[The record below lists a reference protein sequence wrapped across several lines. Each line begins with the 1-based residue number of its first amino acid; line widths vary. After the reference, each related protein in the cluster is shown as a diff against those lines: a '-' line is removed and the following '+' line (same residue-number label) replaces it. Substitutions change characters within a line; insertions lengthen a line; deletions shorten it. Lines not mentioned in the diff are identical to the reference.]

1 MGGTFSNDDI
11 NAANVGESKHNTM
24 KFVIVQNTAEQ
35 EQDIVTDHN
44 TQYSAL
50 MRRISEFEARLGR
63 LETAGAPAPLA
74 RPTVRVTRP
83 TAHRALPNWHGDLLK
98 KLESRREKIESVD

>member
-1 MGGTFSNDDI
+1 MGGTFSNDYI
-11 NAANVGESKHNTM
+11 NAANVGEGEHDTM
-24 KFVIVQNTAEQ
+24 KFVVVQNTAK
-35 EQDIVTDHN
+35 QDIVTDHN

-74 RPTVRVTRP
+74 CSTVRERPTSRR
-83 TAHRALPNWHGDLLK
+83 RAQPNWHGDLLK
-98 KLESRREKIESVD
+98 KLESRREKIESD